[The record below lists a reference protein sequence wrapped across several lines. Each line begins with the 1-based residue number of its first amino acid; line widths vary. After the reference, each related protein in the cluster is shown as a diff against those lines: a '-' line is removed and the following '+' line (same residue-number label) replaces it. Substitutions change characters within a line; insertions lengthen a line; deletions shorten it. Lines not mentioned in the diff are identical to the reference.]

1 MKLTLSIFKADVG
14 SIGGDVR
21 PSQRLLKTIGD
32 YVLLNRKDLLKDLYV
47 CHAGDDVA
55 MLMSHTR
62 GVGNPDIHH
71 LAWKTFL
78 AGAQAAQR
86 QGLYRAGQDLEPGA
100 FTGNVL
106 GLGPVVAEMEID
118 ERPGEPFL
126 CFVTDNAAPETFNL
140 PLYLVF
146 ADPMANPW
154 LLLSPATRKGF
165 RFAVWNA
172 AATRE
177 DGHAGMI
184 QLDAPEGL
192 YELAAM
198 LRENEN
204 CVVESVWSR
213 SSGEQTAAVST
224 EHSRPAGKGGGPVM
238 LARSQMDFPPT
249 GDILAPYHLGFPIGG
264 SSRSSCRLPLM
275 PVKMNST
282 ESFFNG
288 PPIVSCAAF
297 SICEGRLT
305 EPVDAFDNP
314 FWDVVRARSA
324 EKALEGWQN
333 GFFAAPSHPG
343 REPVGPSPLL
353 EPAGAAR
360 RILSQSLNP
369 PG

>member
-14 SIGGDVR
+14 SIGGDAR
-21 PSQRLLKTIGD
+21 PSQRLLRTIGD

-47 CHAGDDVA
+47 CHTGDDVA

-86 QGLYRAGQDLEPGA
+86 QGLYRAGHDLEPGA

-106 GLGPVVAEMEID
+106 GLGPVVAEMEVD

-126 CFVTDNAAPETFNL
+126 CFVADNVAPETFNL

-146 ADPMANPW
+146 GDAMANPW

-165 RFAVWNA
+165 RFVVWNA
-172 AATRE
+172 AATQE
-177 DGHAGMI
+177 DGHAGMV

-192 YELAAM
+192 YELAAL
-198 LRENEN
+198 LREVEN

-213 SSGEQTAAVST
+213 SSGEQTAVVST
-224 EHSRPAGKGGGPVM
+224 ERSRSADKGGGPVM
-238 LARSQMDFPPT
+238 LVRSQMDFPAT
-249 GDILAPYHLGFPIGG
+249 GDILAPYHLGVPVGG
-264 SSRSSCRLPLM
+264 ASLSSYRMPLM
-275 PVKMNST
+275 PVKLNSI

-297 SICEGRLT
+297 SVCEGRFT

-314 FWDVVRARSA
+314 FWDVVRTRIA
-324 EKALEGWQN
+324 EKAMESRRH
-333 GFFAAPSHPG
+333 GFFAAARRPWRGAVRPS
-343 REPVGPSPLL
+343 SLI
-353 EPAGAAR
+353 EPAGAAG
-360 RILSQSLNP
+360 RILS
-369 PG
+369 